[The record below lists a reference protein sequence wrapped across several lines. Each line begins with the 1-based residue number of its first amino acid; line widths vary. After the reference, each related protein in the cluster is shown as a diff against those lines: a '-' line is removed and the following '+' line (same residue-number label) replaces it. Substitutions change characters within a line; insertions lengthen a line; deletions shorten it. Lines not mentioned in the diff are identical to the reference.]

1 MMALWLAAWVWAQEV
16 PVLTSDG
23 GRAVLHRTA
32 RQGAPPVLLL
42 HGISS
47 NHRFW
52 DVSDDRSLAVWL
64 HEAGYDVWNLDLRG
78 HGSAMRDAN
87 GRRQRPTWTV
97 DTYGVHDLPESLSH
111 IQAETGFDRV
121 HFVGHSMGGMVL
133 AIALANEPELPLAS
147 AVVVASP
154 LEFRDPD
161 PMTRLLLNGSVVVR
175 PLPFLPTP
183 LGAKGMALMGRDMPL
198 QTDAVLHNPE
208 NYSRDAEA
216 RMFRTVVSPLSRGE
230 VRQFSLA
237 RKDGEFR
244 SADGQVAYRHALG
257 SVTVPMLF
265 LAGRADRVV
274 SPDRVWTYYD
284 SVGSSDKAFVVISKA
299 NGYSGDYGHLDF
311 GCADR
316 AVEDVYGWIGYWLDA
331 HPVAA
336 P

>member
-1 MMALWLAAWVWAQEV
+1 MSAPRASRPFKWISTGRVPIAQPPGNE
-16 PVLTSDG
+16 TSAFPK
-23 GRAVLHRTA
+23 R
-32 RQGAPPVLLL
+32 P
-42 HGISS
+42 
-47 NHRFW
+47 N
-52 DVSDDRSLAVWL
+52 
-64 HEAGYDVWNLDLRG
+64 
-78 HGSAMRDAN
+78 N
-87 GRRQRPTWTV
+87 GPSTK
-97 DTYGVHDLPESLSH
+97 
-111 IQAETGFDRV
+111 
-121 HFVGHSMGGMVL
+121 
-133 AIALANEPELPLAS
+133 N
-147 AVVVASP
+147 
-154 LEFRDPD
+154 
-161 PMTRLLLNGSVVVR
+161 
-175 PLPFLPTP
+175 
-183 LGAKGMALMGRDMPL
+183 
-198 QTDAVLHNPE
+198 
-208 NYSRDAEA
+208 EA

-331 HPVAA
+331 HPMAA